1 MTLRTLVLDLDK
13 LDAAGL
19 AAVKAAAIVG
29 RTADAEM
36 VTALLDD
43 EAQRPEQQSAAA
55 QLLATGKR
63 LLNNPQLH
71 YPQDEILANYHARR
85 AGVSPSK
92 VRDIGLVGLRA
103 LPDAA
108 DAPPPPEP
116 KTPAD
121 TVGADA

>member
-55 QLLATGKR
+55 QLLATAKR

-71 YPQDEILANYHARR
+71 YPQEEILVNYECRR
-85 AGVSPSK
+85 TGQPASK
-92 VRDIGLVGLRA
+92 FKEIGLVGLRN

-116 KTPAD
+116 AEPLD
-121 TVGADA
+121 TVGTDA